1 MFARGE
7 WKYADTALNQ
17 DLNTT
22 PQINCLNA
30 LALGNTASTRV
41 GMKVD
46 MRTIE
51 LGLRSW
57 TTPATGV
64 EQFGRILLV
73 LDRQTNAV
81 GPTALTDILSTSAVT
96 SPRNLA
102 NRKRFK
108 ILWDRRFT
116 LGATAA
122 GTGSPTSR
130 LFKAYLNLR
139 RISTDYNTANNGTV
153 ADIVSNSLHL
163 VYFGT
168 EPAGNTDA
176 FLVGTVRVRYTD
188 V

>member
-1 MFARGE
+1 V
-7 WKYADTALNQ
+7 DTTLNQ
-17 DLNTT
+17 DLNSTA
-22 PQINCLNA
+22 QINTLNA
-30 LALGNTASTRV
+30 MALGNTASTRV

-51 LGLRSW
+51 LCLRTW

-64 EQFGRILLV
+64 EQFGRVMLV

-81 GPTALTDILSTSAVT
+81 GPAALTDILTSAAVT

-108 ILWDRRFT
+108 ILWDRKFT
-116 LGATAA
+116 LGNNVTNTA

-130 LFKAYLNLR
+130 ILKAYIQLR

-153 ADIVSNSLHL
+153 ADITSNSLHL

-168 EPAGNTDA
+168 EAAGNTDA
-176 FLVGTVRVRYTD
+176 FLVGTIRVRYTD